1 MSEPEKRHL
10 DLPSLIERMFRSTS
24 GVEGEDFQKQLVKNL
39 AESLEVQSAFVG
51 ELEPTRNDVIRLHA
65 IWGHGQLQ
73 SETPFEH
80 TLTNSPCEKVIRE
93 GFTYY
98 GEKVQEHFPNDPVLE
113 EYNAQSYV
121 GIPLIRNEME
131 VGLLAFLDDKPF
143 ADEEGARALLM
154 LLADRVVLEL
164 ERARREE
171 ELRVS
176 EQKFRHFANL
186 MPLVVY
192 EMDTNGYLNYTN
204 NHGLKLSG
212 MSEEDFLNGVHVFDL
227 FDIDQQA
234 LVQTNI
240 QSLLSNKAT
249 GPNDYTFRR
258 RDGVERR
265 IRVISEPV
273 ISEGIVVGL
282 RGVVLDLSS
291 EAQLEELQKTL
302 ENAQNQA
309 ENAEKQL
316 DSAILAAN
324 SLKSTIEK
332 LHSHTSQQP
341 DLNALVRSALDTLT
355 MLLQELSE
363 KPKE

>member
-1 MSEPEKRHL
+1 
-10 DLPSLIERMFRSTS
+10 MFRSTS

-65 IWGHGQLQ
+65 IWGHGQLK

-192 EMDTNGYLNYTN
+192 EMDSNGYITYTN
-204 NHGLKLSG
+204 SHGLKLAG
-212 MSEEDFLNGVHVFDL
+212 LQEEEFVSGVHVFDM
-227 FDIDQQA
+227 FDIEQQA
-234 LVQTNI
+234 LVQANI
-240 QSLLSNKAT
+240 QALLNNKPT
-249 GPNDYTFRR
+249 GPNDYTIRR
-258 RDGVERR
+258 RDGEKARVR
-265 IRVISEPV
+265 IISEPV

-282 RGVVLDLSS
+282 RGIVQDLS
-291 EAQLEELQKTL
+291 LEVEMEEVKNTL
-302 ENAQNQA
+302 ANA
-309 ENAEKQL
+309 ENRAEHAENRL
-316 DSAILAAN
+316 NSSILSAN
-324 SLKSTIEK
+324 SLKSTLEK
-332 LHSHTSQQP
+332 LISHSSQNP
-341 DLNALVRSALDTLT
+341 ELNSLARSAHDGLA
-355 MLLQELSE
+355 MMLSE
-363 KPKE
+363 LAENPRS